1 MDERLQRMIKAAAN
15 TATIEDIENY
25 LTGQGM
31 DNAMKPWIESDFD
44 DKKLPYGFT
53 PNVNRFLDSKTNIPL
68 RHSEGK
74 VLLPR
79 NEEGKR
85 EISTDPEKL
94 TGDAEQGTLR
104 IKDSEKRKEDWEA
117 FKAALEQK
125 RHDAMM
131 AGALTAG
138 SATAVASYLGL
149 GLIPRMR
156 RYRVIRALLGLAGGF
171 GAGLA
176 YKTMSNPSIYRDYDY
191 EKIRNAINA
200 DPEIRKGLLRSMGV
214 EDTVGQKIDS
224 IEGPVDKNVELR
236 KDVANAVKRYGIDTA
251 VGAATGLGTY
261 AATAFIPK
269 IKKMKALRMLLAGG
283 TGIGAGLLT
292 DLATR
297 KGA

>member
-25 LTGQGM
+25 LTGEGFGVAAKRWG
-31 DNAMKPWIESDFD
+31 DSGYD

-53 PNVNRFLDSKTNIPL
+53 PNVDKYLNRLTNVPI
-68 RHSEGK
+68 K
-74 VLLPR
+74 VKDKILLPR
-79 NEEGKR
+79 DEEGKR
-85 EISTDPEKL
+85 ELSSDPAL
-94 TGDAEQGTLR
+94 DMQAAEENL
-104 IKDSEKRKEDWEA
+104 KRFQRNTRQKDWEDFRA
-117 FKAALEQK
+117 TLEQQ
-125 RHDAMM
+125 RHDAVM

-138 SATAVASYLGL
+138 TTTAVASYLGL

-156 RYRVIRALLGLAGGF
+156 RYRVIRAILGLAGGF

-176 YKTMSNPSIYRDYDY
+176 YKTMNSPSIYRDYDY

-200 DPEIRKGLLRSMGV
+200 DPEVRRGLLRSMGV
-214 EDTVGQKIDS
+214 NDTKGQMLDAV
-224 IEGPVDKNVELR
+224 EGPKDPDADLR
-236 KDVANAVKRYGIDTA
+236 KDVGNAVKRYGTDAA